1 MEKIYGIVFKGNGK
15 IYNFISNIDTI
26 DVDNYVI
33 VETEKG
39 VQLGKVSTI
48 IDINNQDKTQLKDIV
63 RIATEEDYKQYLN
76 NLKLA
81 QKALDSAKK
90 IAEDLNLEMNILNAA
105 YTFDKKQLLINF
117 IANDRIDFRELVKEL
132 AAIYHTRIELR
143 QIGVRDKAKEI
154 GGIGQCGRE
163 LCCSKCIKNLDSVTI
178 NMAKNQNIALN
189 PNKINGACGRL
200 LCCLTYEDDEYTRC
214 KKNLPNVGEYVT
226 TEYGKGK
233 VVSVDILRE
242 SYKVD
247 IDSNIYEINKK

>member
-81 QKALDSAKK
+81 QKALDEAKK